1 MSRRLIGAGGMNV
14 QQAVAPAA
22 AISNAAVAGDVVS
35 IRDWDHITI
44 LINFG
49 SFTADLNA
57 DLTITGSSAVDGTSD
72 DETLATINF
81 RKDDGSGTWGAITQV
96 TDSKLDI
103 VASGDIPLTENTQ
116 VAIEID
122 AAEIKAL
129 STSADLDYVHFDIG
143 AGGAYAYYVSAVYIL
158 SRGRYTQDI
167 PLSVRA

>member
-14 QQAVAPAA
+14 QQAIAPAA
-22 AISNAAVAGDVVS
+22 AISNAEAAGNVVS
-35 IRDWDHITI
+35 IRDWDHVTI

-49 SFTADLNA
+49 SFTSSLDA
-57 DLTITGSSAVDGTSD
+57 DLTITASTAVDGTTNAT
-72 DETLATINF
+72 TLATINF

-103 VASGDIPLTENTQ
+103 VAGGDIALTANTQ

-129 STSADLDYVHFDIG
+129 STSVDLNYVHFDIA